1 MVLPAP
7 LSGNVRARPALLQAG
22 ILQTVQDLSESWTFI
37 IFTSGYE
44 LGLSNEGL
52 RNGFP
57 PRPAGA
63 LPPLSLERP
72 CYCSVVVRNP
82 EGEGMYKKVEVEIGG
97 RILAIETGKIAKQ
110 ANGSVVVTYGDSVV
124 LVTATA
130 AKVGRPDIDFFPL
143 TVEYQERFYAVGKIP
158 GSYFRREIGRPTEKE
173 TLSSRFIDRPL
184 RPLFAA
190 GYRNETQIIATVLS
204 ADRMN
209 DPDIMAMVGAS
220 AALTVSDIPFL
231 GPIAGVRVGYVD
243 GQYVLNPS
251 KEELTRS
258 RLDLIVAGS
267 RNAVVMVEGGADN
280 LSEDEVLSGV
290 YFGHQGL
297 QPLLDIQ
304 EELRREVGR
313 TKLAVTAPVVNEA
326 LQARIAA
333 MAAEKMQKVVTTAD
347 KMARSDLY
355 QELEKEILTELEKE
369 EGFADQREAK
379 ELLHDLNKT
388 LMRDMIIKDGK
399 RIDGRSFADIRPIAS
414 EIAILPRAHGSALF
428 TRGETQALVTA
439 TLGSGEDEQRVETL
453 EGMEN
458 LPFMLHYNFPP
469 FCVGEV
475 RFMRGPSRRDI
486 GHGALATRA
495 IQAILPEVGTFPY
508 TIRIVSDVM
517 ESNGSSSMATVCGG
531 CLSLMDAGVPIKQP
545 VSGVAMGLIKDGDTV
560 AVLSDILGDE
570 DHLGDMDFK
579 VCGTADGITALQM
592 DIKIE
597 GISREIMTSALAQAK
612 AGRLHILEKMAEAI
626 KEPRAVLPEHAPKIF
641 TMQIN
646 PDKIRDLIGPGGKM
660 IKSIT
665 AEYAVKIDV
674 EDSGKV
680 MIFAPDGIVGQKVYD
695 RVHEITAEVEIG
707 KIYKGK
713 VQKIVDFGAFV
724 EILPGTDGLVH
735 ISELDDKRVEKV
747 TDVLQEGDE
756 VMVKVLNVDQRGKIR
771 LSRKAAMAEL
781 AG

>member
-1 MVLPAP
+1 
-7 LSGNVRARPALLQAG
+7 
-22 ILQTVQDLSESWTFI
+22 
-37 IFTSGYE
+37 
-44 LGLSNEGL
+44 
-52 RNGFP
+52 
-57 PRPAGA
+57 
-63 LPPLSLERP
+63 
-72 CYCSVVVRNP
+72 
-82 EGEGMYKKVEVEIGG
+82 MYKKVEVEVGG
-97 RILAIETGKIAKQ
+97 RIFTIETGKMAKQ
-110 ANGSVVVTYGDSVV
+110 ANGSVVVSYGESVV

-130 AKVGRPDIDFFPL
+130 AREGRPDIDFFPL
-143 TVEYQERFYAVGKIP
+143 TVEYQERFYAVGRIP

-173 TLSSRFIDRPL
+173 TLTCRFIDRPL

-190 GYRNETQIIATVLS
+190 GYKNETQVIATVLS
-204 ADRMN
+204 ADKEN

-220 AALTVSDIPFL
+220 AALTISNIPFL
-231 GPIAGVRVGYVD
+231 GPIAGVRVGYIN
-243 GQYVLNPS
+243 GEYVLNPS
-251 KEELTRS
+251 KEQLTDS

-280 LSEDEVLSGV
+280 LSEDEVLSGI
-290 YFGHQGL
+290 YFGHEGL

-313 TKLAVTAPVVNEA
+313 EKIAVTVPEIDQE
-326 LQARIAA
+326 LQKKIADIA
-333 MAAEKMQKVVTTAD
+333 SAGMETVITTAD
-347 KMARSDLY
+347 KMKRGELY
-355 QELEKEILTELEKE
+355 HELESTILAELAKDEA
-369 EGFADQREAK
+369 FSAQAEAK
-379 ELLHDLNKT
+379 SLLHDLQKT
-388 LMRDMIIKDGK
+388 MMRNMIVHDQK
-399 RIDGRSFADIRPIAS
+399 RIDGRSFADIRPISS
-414 EIAILPRAHGSALF
+414 EIAILPRVHGSALF
-428 TRGETQALVTA
+428 TRGETQALVTS
-439 TLGSGEDEQRVETL
+439 TLGSGEDEQKVETL
-453 EGMEN
+453 GGMEN

-495 IQAILPEVGTFPY
+495 IQAILPDNGTFPY
-508 TIRIVSDVM
+508 TIRIVSDVL

-545 VSGVAMGLIKDGDTV
+545 VSGVAMGLIKDGDNV
-560 AVLSDILGDE
+560 VVLSDILGDE

-597 GISREIMTSALAQAK
+597 GISKEIMTKALEQAK
-612 AGRLHILEKMAEAI
+612 TGRLHILGKMSEAI
-626 KEPRAVLPEHAPKIF
+626 KEPRAKLPEHAPKIF

-665 AEYAVKIDV
+665 AEYGVKIDV

-695 RVHEITAEVEIG
+695 RVSEITAEVEVG
-707 KIYKGK
+707 RIYTGK

-724 EILPGTDGLVH
+724 EILPGTDGLIH
-735 ISELDDKRVEKV
+735 ISELDNKRVEKV
-747 TDVLQEGDE
+747 TDILQEGDE
-756 VMVKVLNVDQRGKIR
+756 VTVKVLNVDQRGKIR
-771 LSRKAAMAEL
+771 LSRKAAIAEME
-781 AG
+781 G

>member
-1 MVLPAP
+1 
-7 LSGNVRARPALLQAG
+7 
-22 ILQTVQDLSESWTFI
+22 
-37 IFTSGYE
+37 
-44 LGLSNEGL
+44 
-52 RNGFP
+52 
-57 PRPAGA
+57 
-63 LPPLSLERP
+63 
-72 CYCSVVVRNP
+72 
-82 EGEGMYKKVEVEIGG
+82 MYKKVEVEIGG
-97 RILAIETGKIAKQ
+97 RILSIETGKIAKQ
-110 ANGSVVVTYGDSVV
+110 ANGAVVVAYGDSVV

-130 AKVGRPDIDFFPL
+130 AKEAKADIDFFPL
-143 TVEYQERFYAVGKIP
+143 TVEYQERFYAVGRIP

-173 TLSSRFIDRPL
+173 TLTCRFIDRPL
-184 RPLFAA
+184 RPLFAP
-190 GYRNETQIIATVLS
+190 GYTNETQIIAMVLS
-204 ADRMN
+204 ADKEN

-231 GPIAGVRVGYVD
+231 GPIAGVRVGYID
-243 GQYVLNPS
+243 GEYVLNPS
-251 KEELTRS
+251 KEQLTRS
-258 RLDLIVAGS
+258 RMDLIVAGS

-280 LSEDEVLSGV
+280 LSEEEVLSGI

-304 EELRREVGR
+304 EALRQEVGR
-313 TKLAVTAPVVNEA
+313 EQIKVTVPVLDEA
-326 LQARIAA
+326 LQQRVAAIATA
-333 MAAEKMQKVVTTAD
+333 GMQQVITTAD
-347 KMARSDLY
+347 KIKRGDLY
-355 QELEKEILTELEKE
+355 QELEKEVFAELEKDE
-369 EGFADQREAK
+369 DFAGHRAAK
-379 ELLHDLNKT
+379 GILHDLQKVM
-388 LMRDMIIKDGK
+388 MRDMIVKQGK
-399 RIDGRSFADIRPIAS
+399 RIDGRGFADIRPISS

-428 TRGETQALVTA
+428 TRGETQALVST

-453 EGMEN
+453 GGMEN

-495 IQAILPEVGTFPY
+495 IQAVLPDVGSFPY

-531 CLSLMDAGVPIKQP
+531 CLSLMDAGVPIKKP
-545 VSGVAMGLIKDGDTV
+545 VSGVAMGLIKDGETI

-597 GISREIMTSALAQAK
+597 GISREIMTKALDQAK
-612 AGRLHILEKMAEAI
+612 TGRLHILGKMAEAI
-626 KEPRAVLPEHAPKIF
+626 QKPREELPEHAPKIF
-641 TMQIN
+641 SMQIN

-660 IKSIT
+660 IKAIT
-665 AEYAVKIDV
+665 AEYGVKIDV

-680 MIFAPDGIVGQKVYD
+680 MIFAPDGIVGQQVYD

-707 KIYKGK
+707 KIYKGT

-735 ISELDDKRVEKV
+735 ISELEDKRVEKV
-747 TDVLQEGDE
+747 SDILKEGDE

>member
-1 MVLPAP
+1 
-7 LSGNVRARPALLQAG
+7 
-22 ILQTVQDLSESWTFI
+22 
-37 IFTSGYE
+37 
-44 LGLSNEGL
+44 
-52 RNGFP
+52 
-57 PRPAGA
+57 
-63 LPPLSLERP
+63 
-72 CYCSVVVRNP
+72 
-82 EGEGMYKKVEVEIGG
+82 MYKKVEVEIGG

-313 TKLAVTAPVVNEA
+313 PKLAVTAPVVNEA

-355 QELEKEILTELEKE
+355 QELEKEILAELEKE

-724 EILPGTDGLVH
+724 EILPGT
-735 ISELDDKRVEKV
+735 
-747 TDVLQEGDE
+747 
-756 VMVKVLNVDQRGKIR
+756 
-771 LSRKAAMAEL
+771 
-781 AG
+781 